1 MKDACGI
8 EDNRVSGW
16 NELHELAKCS
26 MLDPPRLTIHN
37 HQAAFIAPLG
47 RNLCYLV
54 GREEEIVVIG
64 SASVSDQKR
73 EGCPDPPDGIENPKC
88 LYA

>member
-47 RNLCYLV
+47 R
-54 GREEEIVVIG
+54 REMKVVVIG